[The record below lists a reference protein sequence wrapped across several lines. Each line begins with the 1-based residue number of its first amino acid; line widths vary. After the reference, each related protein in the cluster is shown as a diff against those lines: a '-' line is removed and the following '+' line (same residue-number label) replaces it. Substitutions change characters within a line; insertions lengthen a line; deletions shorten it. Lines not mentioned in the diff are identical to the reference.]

1 MYSEGE
7 RKLTIPVEMLTKGDY
22 LWEIS
27 RASVKVRDAPFAA
40 EKIDSTKAFQIL
52 VRVPEF
58 GLREVLVAKEFF
70 SKR

>member
-1 MYSEGE
+1 
-7 RKLTIPVEMLTKGDY
+7 VGDFAG
-22 LWEIS
+22 I
-27 RASVKVRDAPFAA
+27 RQAPFAA

-52 VRVPEF
+52 VRVPKF